1 MKEWNKEELKEMT
14 EEENRIMSITG
25 SGSGNSSSSDSD
37 SDSDSGAASNTIE
50 TGDNYVEN
58 NNTSLLQVG
67 KPGVNSNSDA
77 ADADADN
84 DDSNSNRHQST
95 RSIMREKKILDT
107 YDLAE
112 DVYAFLFVAPVGS
125 GPFCFALYVITV
137 KVIIYG
143 ILMGDINF
151 LDVTGGSKSATAAK
165 FFLIPVALSM
175 QTDLMHSFFCM
186 ANITYCPSVL
196 KISAYA
202 TKNKLLF
209 SFGLRTMDGIFSLAV
224 NFFLMLITTTTL
236 NVFTNFAALYF
247 LQDIDDVFYRL
258 VELGFFGDK
267 MEHLSTICKSI
278 TFPRRT
284 GVDNERHY
292 WGYFRITH
300 LDSIMFVLVF
310 LALLLLYAAFIIYI
324 YLQFGGFYTV

>member
-25 SGSGNSSSSDSD
+25 SGSGNSGSGSSE
-37 SDSDSGAASNTIE
+37 SDSGAA
-50 TGDNYVEN
+50 GDIWTKDVEN
-58 NNTSLLQVG
+58 RVNNSG
-67 KPGVNSNSDA
+67 
-77 ADADADN
+77 ADADDNN

-165 FFLIPVALSM
+165 FFLIPVRM
-175 QTDLMHSFFCM
+175 
-186 ANITYCPSVL
+186 Y
-196 KISAYA
+196 K
-202 TKNKLLF
+202 
-209 SFGLRTMDGIFSLAV
+209 R
-224 NFFLMLITTTTL
+224 
-236 NVFTNFAALYF
+236 
-247 LQDIDDVFYRL
+247 
-258 VELGFFGDK
+258 
-267 MEHLSTICKSI
+267 
-278 TFPRRT
+278 FP
-284 GVDNERHY
+284 
-292 WGYFRITH
+292 
-300 LDSIMFVLVF
+300 
-310 LALLLLYAAFIIYI
+310 LLLLRLFS
-324 YLQFGGFYTV
+324 LSS

>member
-25 SGSGNSSSSDSD
+25 ISGSGNSSSSESE
-37 SDSDSGAASNTIE
+37 SDSGAASNTIE

-58 NNTSLLQVG
+58 NNTSLLVVA
-67 KPGVNSNSDA
+67 KPG
-77 ADADADN
+77 
-84 DDSNSNRHQST
+84 
-95 RSIMREKKILDT
+95 KILDT

-202 TKNKLLF
+202 TKQKLLF

-310 LALLLLYAAFIIYI
+310 LALLILYAAFIIYI

>member
-1 MKEWNKEELKEMT
+1 
-14 EEENRIMSITG
+14 
-25 SGSGNSSSSDSD
+25 
-37 SDSDSGAASNTIE
+37 
-50 TGDNYVEN
+50 
-58 NNTSLLQVG
+58 
-67 KPGVNSNSDA
+67 
-77 ADADADN
+77 
-84 DDSNSNRHQST
+84 
-95 RSIMREKKILDT
+95 
-107 YDLAE
+107 
-112 DVYAFLFVAPVGS
+112 
-125 GPFCFALYVITV
+125 
-137 KVIIYG
+137 
-143 ILMGDINF
+143 
-151 LDVTGGSKSATAAK
+151 
-165 FFLIPVALSM
+165 M

-310 LALLLLYAAFIIYI
+310 LALLILYAAFIIYI